1 MILDDSII
9 GDFYFLLFA
18 RPIDALSKMSIYS
31 SLIWKIVIEIV
42 YKIEMFNNRRIIDSV
57 ISVG

>member
-9 GDFYFLLFA
+9 GDFYFLLFS

-57 ISVG
+57 ISAG